1 MPTPQN
7 SFTYKLTPDQQI
19 RLIQLLSTGNF
30 RLVNV
35 PYTEIAV
42 EAQDCRVNLYT
53 SGKCLVQGKGAEEF
67 VIYYLEPNVLRTAS
81 HGYEEVLDPESIAPH
96 MGVDESGKGDFFGP
110 LCVCAAYTDNDL
122 SKKLK
127 DAGAKDCKQMS
138 DKQVLA
144 VGAKLRTILGPSR
157 YTLVQIGPQAYNRL
171 YAKIKNINR
180 LLAWGH
186 ARCIENLL
194 NGVPDCPRAVADQFA
209 GEQLIKRALM
219 EKGKGIKLEQ
229 HHKAES
235 DIAVAAASVIAREA
249 FLRAIEKMRAEHGL
263 EIPKGSS
270 SPAVK
275 ETAIELAKKAGPQ
288 ILLQTVKCH
297 FRTTDQVLAAVG
309 ATRGILGPEGA
320 AAPSANAPRRDFHH
334 HHHSNG
340 DTAPDAP
347 SENES

>member
-42 EAQDCRVNLYT
+42 EAQDCRANLYT

-67 VIYYLEPNVLRTAS
+67 VIFYLEPNVLRTAS
-81 HGYEEVLDPESIAPH
+81 HGYEEELDPDSVAPH
-96 MGVDESGKGDFFGP
+96 MGVDESGKGDYFGP
-110 LCVCAAYTDNDL
+110 LCVCAAYTDKEL

-138 DKQVLA
+138 DKQVLV

-157 YTLVQIGPQAYNRL
+157 YTVVQIGPQAYNRL

-249 FLRAIEKMRAEHGL
+249 FLRAVAKMREEHGL

-270 SPAVK
+270 APAVR
-275 ETAIELAKKAGPQ
+275 ETAVELAKKAGPQ

-309 ATRGILGPEGA
+309 ATREILGPEGA
-320 AAPSANAPRRDFHH
+320 ASPAADAPKRDFHRH
-334 HHHSNG
+334 HKPA
-340 DTAPDAP
+340 APETSPGGEA
-347 SENES
+347 